1 MIKKFLIS
9 FVLAFGAITAQAQNF
24 LAPEQAF
31 QVSAEYQSKNE
42 IFLNVK
48 PAKGYYI
55 YRESI
60 KFKLIKSNGDQSLGA
75 PQLPQGKIKFDEN
88 FGKELETYPK
98 DFSILLPL
106 INNKDASG
114 IILSMELQG
123 CADRGV
129 CYPQMELRFTLSG
142 LQSVVNGVLYE
153 EGAEAESSAKN
164 TTKKLGLADLWSAR
178 DDAGLL
184 TGMLQNISPFILLGS
199 FFILG
204 LAMALTPCVL
214 PMLPIMSS
222 VIFGSKNDRHRD
234 ISKLRASVLALSY
247 VLGMAIMYSVAGM
260 ITAALG
266 ANIQAW
272 LQNPWVLSVFA
283 LMLLALAASLF
294 GFYELRLPQSL
305 HNKIDRIA
313 GKQEG
318 GSVIGAFMLG
328 AISTLIASPCV
339 TAPLAGVLAFI
350 AQTGSIPLGGI
361 LLFVMA
367 LGMGLP
373 LMLFAIGAKGL
384 LPKAGAWMTIVQRV
398 FGVLLIGLAV
408 WVASPIFISSKTSS
422 NETMHRL
429 ESGIVFQRVANV
441 SQLDALLSQA
451 KQKGQPVLLDFYA
464 DWCVTCKEME
474 LLTFSNEKV
483 KAALSSYQLIQVDVT
498 KNTVKHQRILKQ
510 YALFG
515 PPAIL
520 FFDANGEE
528 KTSKRVI
535 GFMKAERFLER
546 LQ

>member
-1 MIKKFLIS
+1 MIKQLLIT
-9 FVLAFGAITAQAQNF
+9 FVLLFGAVSAQAQNF

-31 QVSAEYQSKNE
+31 QVSAEYQSSQE
-42 IFLNVK
+42 IVLQVK

-60 KFKLIKSNGDQSLGA
+60 KFKIVKNNSDLSLGA
-75 PQLPQGKIKFDEN
+75 PQLPKGKIKFDEN

-98 DFSILLPL
+98 DFSIVLPL
-106 INNKDASG
+106 VNNKNNSG
-114 IILSMELQG
+114 MLLSMELQG
-123 CADRGV
+123 CADKGI
-129 CYPQMELRFTLSG
+129 CYPPMELRFTLSG
-142 LQSVVNGVLYE
+142 LQSIVNGVLYE
-153 EGAEAESSAKN
+153 EGTEVEAGAP
-164 TTKKLGLADLWSAR
+164 KKLGLADLWSAR
-178 DDAGLL
+178 DDAGML
-184 TGMLQNISPFILLGS
+184 TGMLQNISPIILLGS

-222 VIFGSKNDRHRD
+222 VIFGSKNNKHRD
-234 ISKLRASVLALSY
+234 ISKLRSSVLALSY

-272 LQNPWVLSVFA
+272 LQNPWVLSIFA
-283 LMLLALAASLF
+283 LMLLVLAASLF

-318 GSVIGAFMLG
+318 GSVVGAFMLG

-350 AQTGSIPLGGI
+350 AQTGSIPLGGV

-373 LMLFAIGAKGL
+373 LMLLAIGAKGII
-384 LPKAGAWMTIVQRV
+384 PKAGAWMTVVQKI
-398 FGVLLIGLAV
+398 FGVMLIALAV
-408 WVASPIFISSKTSS
+408 WVAMPIFTSSKTSS

-429 ESGIVFQRVANV
+429 ESGIVFQRVSSLA
-441 SQLDALLSQA
+441 QLEDKLKDAR
-451 KQKGQPVLLDFYA
+451 QKGQPVLLDFYA

-474 LLTFSNEKV
+474 LLTFSDEKV
-483 KAALSSYQLIQVDVT
+483 KAALSAYQLIQVDVT
-498 KNTVKHQRILKQ
+498 KNTVEHQRILKQ

-528 KTSKRVI
+528 KVSKRVI